1 MDVLCNELL
10 FRRNEGSM
18 TGNRIHILG
27 TPIDNLT
34 MQETLDIVDLAI
46 QNDEHIHHTV
56 VNAGKIVSMHEN
68 DELRKSVIEADL
80 INADGQ
86 AVVWVSRLFSKPLK
100 ERVAGI
106 DLMERLVES
115 AHKKHYRLF
124 FFGAKEEVV
133 NKLVTKYTEEYSTSI
148 IAGFRNGY
156 FKKEEERKIAEEIAQ
171 SKSNIL
177 FVAITSPV
185 KENFL
190 YQNKDLLKNVNLI
203 MGVGGSFDVI
213 AGYVKRAHLWMQKTG
228 LEWLYRVYQEPRRMF
243 KRYFIGNIK
252 FIRLVAKYYFKK
264 ENDNKVST

>member
-1 MDVLCNELL
+1 MDVLCNDFL
-10 FRRNEGSM
+10 FKRNERSM
-18 TGNRIHILG
+18 IGNRIHILG

-34 MQETLDIVDLAI
+34 IQETLDIVDLAI
-46 QNDEHIHHTV
+46 KDDGHILHTV

-68 DELRKSVIEADL
+68 EELRKSVIEADL

-86 AVVWVSRLFSKPLK
+86 AVVWASRLFNKPLK

-115 AHKKHYRLF
+115 AHKKKYRLF
-124 FFGAKEEVV
+124 FFGAKEEIV
-133 NKLVTKYTEEYSTSI
+133 NKLVAKYTEQYSASI
-148 IAGFRNGY
+148 IAGYRNGY
-156 FKKEEERKIAEEIAQ
+156 FKKGYEREIAEEIAQ
-171 SKSNIL
+171 SKPNIL

-213 AGYVKRAHLWMQKTG
+213 AGYVKRAPLWMQKTG

-243 KRYFIGNIK
+243 KRYLVGNFK

-264 ENDNKVST
+264 ENGNKIST

>member
-1 MDVLCNELL
+1 
-10 FRRNEGSM
+10 M
-18 TGNRIHILG
+18 TGKRIHILG

-46 QNDEHIHHTV
+46 QSDEHIHHTV

-68 DELRKSVIEADL
+68 NELRKSVIEADL

-156 FKKEEERKIAEEIAQ
+156 FKKDFQ
-171 SKSNIL
+171 IL
-177 FVAITSPV
+177 
-185 KENFL
+185 L
-190 YQNKDLLKNVNLI
+190 
-203 MGVGGSFDVI
+203 
-213 AGYVKRAHLWMQKTG
+213 
-228 LEWLYRVYQEPRRMF
+228 
-243 KRYFIGNIK
+243 
-252 FIRLVAKYYFKK
+252 
-264 ENDNKVST
+264 